1 MTAKMHA
8 LITGGSSGIGKAI
21 GVRLAAQGYDVSLIA
36 RREHL
41 LADAAKEIRRP
52 GQRSAQRVAVYA
64 ADVSDR
70 AQAEEAVKSAIAAF
84 GPPDI
89 VVASAGISEPGYF
102 ADLSADNFE
111 RAMAVNYF
119 GTLYVVRAALPFM
132 RARKRGQIAL
142 ISSGAALMGVFGYA
156 SYGPSKFAVR
166 GFAETLRAELRA
178 DNIAVSIAYPPDTET
193 PMLEEE
199 RKTAPAETQMIC
211 SLAKTWS
218 ADAVADCILHGV
230 RRGAFAIT
238 PGLTLTLMH
247 RMPGVIIPLLR
258 WYSDRLVKGVQ
269 ASSLKASGLQAQLR
283 ESLE

>member
-1 MTAKMHA
+1 MPPMFPT
-8 LITGGSSGIGKAI
+8 S
-21 GVRLAAQGYDVSLIA
+21 
-36 RREHL
+36 
-41 LADAAKEIRRP
+41 
-52 GQRSAQRVAVYA
+52 
-64 ADVSDR
+64 

-102 ADLSADNFE
+102 TGLLVGQF
-111 RAMAVNYF
+111 RAGDGGQLFRYALRRSRRASVYARAQAWPDRSHFIRSGLDGRIRLRLIRAV
-119 GTLYVVRAALPFM
+119 
-132 RARKRGQIAL
+132 
-142 ISSGAALMGVFGYA
+142 
-156 SYGPSKFAVR
+156 KFAVR

-178 DNIAVSIAYPPDTET
+178 DNIAVLIAYPPDTET

-238 PGLTLTLMH
+238 PGL
-247 RMPGVIIPLLR
+247 PF
-258 WYSDRLVKGVQ
+258 
-269 ASSLKASGLQAQLR
+269 
-283 ESLE
+283 